1 MEKKKVEYVPA
12 IGRESTNLFMMFSP
26 KDSTCFL
33 TDELVLKINKMKEK
47 TFIQK
52 STTALNTHT
61 EIRANFLP
69 LFKINLQRST
79 TSPDY
84 CQNISHN
91 QELENLHTSLI

>member
-1 MEKKKVEYVPA
+1 MEKKKAEYVPA

-61 EIRANFLP
+61 QKLEQTFCPFSKYICKEVPLP
-69 LFKINLQRST
+69 LITARIF
-79 TSPDY
+79 
-84 CQNISHN
+84 
-91 QELENLHTSLI
+91 LITKS